1 MNSKQ
6 ETLRMFDNAIKP
18 TEKDILYFLEKPAS
32 IAWIDLTSFLNINY
46 DFVPETTFYGK
57 KYGWTVRYR
66 RSGKTLCS
74 LFPEKGSFTIL
85 LVFGKNEIQKF
96 EELKFEFSQEIVQL
110 YENTKKLHD
119 GKWLWIRVHKSE
131 DLEDVKMLI
140 VIKKKPKKKD

>member
-18 TEKDILYFLEKPAS
+18 TEKDILYFLEKPVS

-110 YENTKKLHD
+110 HENTKKLHD

>member
-6 ETLRMFDNAIKP
+6 ETLRMFDKDTKP
-18 TEKDILYFLEKPAS
+18 TEKDILRFLRKPAS
-32 IAWIDLTSFLNINY
+32 IVWIDLRSFLDINY

-74 LFPEKGSFTIL
+74 LFPEKGSFSIL

-96 EELKFEFSQEIVQL
+96 EELKLEFSQEIVQL
-110 YENTKKLHD
+110 HDNTKKFHD
-119 GKWLWIRVHKSE
+119 GKWLWIRIHKSE

-140 VIKKKPKKKD
+140 TIKKKPKKKD

>member
-1 MNSKQ
+1 
-6 ETLRMFDNAIKP
+6 MFDNAIKP

>member
-1 MNSKQ
+1 
-6 ETLRMFDNAIKP
+6 MFDNAIKP
-18 TEKDILYFLEKPAS
+18 TEKDILRFLEKPAS
-32 IAWIDLTSFLNINY
+32 IAWIDLRSFLDINY

-96 EELKFEFSQEIVQL
+96 EELELEFSQEIVQL

-131 DLEDVKMLI
+131 DLEDVKVLI
-140 VIKKKPKKKD
+140 TIKKKPKKKD

>member
-1 MNSKQ
+1 
-6 ETLRMFDNAIKP
+6 MFDNAIKP
-18 TEKDILYFLEKPAS
+18 TEKDILYFLEKPVS

-110 YENTKKLHD
+110 HENTKKLHD

>member
-1 MNSKQ
+1 
-6 ETLRMFDNAIKP
+6 MFDNAIKP
-18 TEKDILYFLEKPAS
+18 TEKDILRFLEKPAS
-32 IAWIDLTSFLNINY
+32 IAWIDLRSFLDINY

-96 EELKFEFSQEIVQL
+96 EELELEFSQEIVQL

-131 DLEDVKMLI
+131 ELEDVKMLI
-140 VIKKKPKKKD
+140 TIKKKPKKKD

>member
-1 MNSKQ
+1 
-6 ETLRMFDNAIKP
+6 MFDDVIKP
-18 TEKDILYFLEKPAS
+18 TEKDILHFLEKPAS
-32 IAWIDLTSFLNINY
+32 IAWIDLRSFLDINY
-46 DFVPETTFYGK
+46 DFIPETMFYGK

-96 EELKFEFSQEIVQL
+96 EELKLEFSQKIVQL

-140 VIKKKPKKKD
+140 TIKKKPKKKD

>member
-6 ETLRMFDNAIKP
+6 ETLRMFDDVIKP

-32 IAWIDLTSFLNINY
+32 IAWNDLKSFLDINF

-96 EELKFEFSQEIVQL
+96 EELKSEFSQEIVQL

-140 VIKKKPKKKD
+140 TIKKKPKKKV

>member
-1 MNSKQ
+1 
-6 ETLRMFDNAIKP
+6 MFDNAIKP
-18 TEKDILYFLEKPAS
+18 TEKDILRFLEKPAS
-32 IAWIDLTSFLNINY
+32 IAWIDLRSFLEINY

-96 EELKFEFSQEIVQL
+96 EELELEFSQEIVQL

-131 DLEDVKMLI
+131 DLEDVKVLI
-140 VIKKKPKKKD
+140 TIKKKPKKKD